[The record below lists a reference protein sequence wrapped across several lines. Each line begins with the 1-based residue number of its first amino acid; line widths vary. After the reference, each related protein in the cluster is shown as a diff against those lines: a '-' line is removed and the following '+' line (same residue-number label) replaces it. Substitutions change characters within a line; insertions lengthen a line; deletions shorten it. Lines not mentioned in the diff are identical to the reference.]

1 MENACKHGA
10 IGSDGALRV
19 AVHCRRQHDQLI
31 VSVQSSGR
39 WQGPREGGYG
49 LEAVRQQLELYY
61 GEAASLRIN
70 DGNGNGNGGDSTTVT
85 LALPIKEQAL
95 AHA

>member
-1 MENACKHGA
+1 V
-10 IGSDGALRV
+10 LRV
-19 AVHCRRQHDQLI
+19 AVHCRRQDDQLI

-61 GEAASLRIN
+61 GEAASLRISN
-70 DGNGNGNGGDSTTVT
+70 DDGNANGNGNGDGSTTVT